1 MKHFLL
7 GFVFFFL
14 LYNCYADGPGFSIRR
29 VGAESIFTF
38 KGVSNIKNFV
48 LAYSHYEFYKKDTA
62 KKEFYNQL
70 LEIIAEDPS
79 VIYTQERGRHWEE
92 SERDFYISL
101 IDTLH
106 GITLDSMKYVAK
118 DYNIDFTISGVVDG
132 KLQYKADSSKA
143 VFQYVFFQGE
153 STTSVYKKNRII
165 FIACSILGFLLL
177 LGMFLRKKNNQ
188 TN

>member
-7 GFVFFFL
+7 GIVFFSILSNSF
-14 LYNCYADGPGFSIRR
+14 ADGPGFSIHR

-38 KGVSNIKNFV
+38 KGVSNIKNYV

-62 KKEFYNQL
+62 KKEYYNQL
-70 LEIIAEDPS
+70 LKIIEEDPYI
-79 VIYTQERGRHWEE
+79 IYTQEHGRRWEE
-92 SERDFYISL
+92 SDRDFYFSL
-101 IDTLH
+101 IDTLQ

-118 DYNIDFTISGVVDG
+118 DYNIDFSISGVKDG

-143 VFQYVFFQGE
+143 VFQYVLFKGE
-153 STTSVYKKNRII
+153 STTAVYKKNRII

-177 LGMFLRKKNNQ
+177 IGMFLRKKNNQ